1 MEVSETS
8 GGDRRSSDD
17 DDVRVELATIVP
29 RLDVTPVTLSD
40 VTSCIFEKDDLVS
53 Y

>member
-1 MEVSETS
+1 MDVSETS

-29 RLDVTPVTLSD
+29 RLDVTPVTLND
-40 VTSCIFEKDDLVS
+40 VTSCIVEKDDLVS